1 MPSAGFA
8 PVDKMCGVGITFVED
23 NTGALFVKSLVPGGS
38 AAQSEQVQV
47 PVVVS
52 GFRVSFSNHLSVCL
66 GGARALGSM
75 LPFQDRECLAECLVT
90 HVAICLYMHWFAWQ
104 MTGISFRW
112 EMCS

>member
-66 GGARALGSM
+66 GRARARSDLCCRS
-75 LPFQDRECLAECLVT
+75 RTAN
-90 HVAICLYMHWFAWQ
+90 AWQ
-104 MTGISFRW
+104 NAL
-112 EMCS
+112 